1 MICKTYSETLK
12 NKNKLEIKRR
22 TLATLPLLCGAG
34 WCMTV
39 CLACRPARGLWFAV
53 FRSVAR
59 LLTPTTS
66 AKTQIFMNERERL
79 QQSIEQYHAA
89 RERHDRK
96 RSDCNRRLL
105 ETRIVAPIDGLECS
119 DEAAVHRR
127 VSLPDPSY
135 IREEMN
141 KLRQQLNS
149 LRTQSNAMAVRLTA
163 KTVENDQ
170 KEEEL
175 RRNSEDIQLARD
187 RLDRMRK
194 RLTLSTYEDE
204 SQVGSGIGGGLQDAL
219 SSGMREI
226 KSVRFRYACL
236 VFEMH
241 RLDVGEQY
249 AKIEQDAKHNVIPSG
264 VGKIG
269 GLPLPHAGLAL
280 YGVLPQLVLSSSLRL
295 VASLSQMVA
304 RCLGV
309 VLPHPILVCFNEC
322 IKCGSLYGYGNDMID
337 YCGDDSE
344 DEHDEDIPLSGM
356 CNGCINGSHVQ
367 VKPQPRTT
375 SELLQKPS
383 LLKFVGSSAR
393 KALSSAASHALHQ
406 MQQPEPAVVDMT
418 HSSSSSRQKAEST
431 KKIACEG
438 NKMEKRIRLA
448 SYACLRED
456 QNSSTEY
463 VLNPP
468 RWNDD
473 KKNGDG
479 LNQSVEPSA
488 LEFASREE
496 FHIAEERFGMGL
508 QLLQNNIVALCFRA
522 GVDISTLW
530 PAESLLLNF
539 TRCGCTVRRSRNE
552 SKSRY

>member
-1 MICKTYSETLK
+1 
-12 NKNKLEIKRR
+12 
-22 TLATLPLLCGAG
+22 
-34 WCMTV
+34 
-39 CLACRPARGLWFAV
+39 
-53 FRSVAR
+53 
-59 LLTPTTS
+59 
-66 AKTQIFMNERERL
+66 MNERL

-105 ETRIVAPIDGLECS
+105 ETRIAAAIDGLDCS
-119 DEAAVHRR
+119 DEAHRR

-135 IREEMN
+135 IKNEMN
-141 KLRQQLNS
+141 ELRQQLNL
-149 LRTQSNAMAVRLTA
+149 LRTQSNALAVRLTA

-194 RLTLSTYEDE
+194 RLMLSTYDDDE
-204 SQVGSGIGGGLQDAL
+204 SQVDSGIGGGLQDAL

-236 VFEMH
+236 VFDMH
-241 RLDVGEQY
+241 KLDVGEQY
-249 AKIEQDAKHNVIPSG
+249 AKLDQDAKHNVIASG

-280 YGVLPQLVLSSSLRL
+280 YGVIPQLVLSSSLRL
-295 VASLSQMVA
+295 VASLTQMVA

-309 VLPHPILVCFNEC
+309 VLPHPILACFSEC
-322 IKCGSLYGYGNDMID
+322 VQCGSLYGYGDDLID
-337 YCGDDSE
+337 LSGDGSD
-344 DEHDEDIPLSGM
+344 DEHDEGIPPSGM
-356 CNGCINGSHVQ
+356 CNVCINGRHVKKQ
-367 VKPQPRTT
+367 VKPQPHTA

-383 LLKFVGSSAR
+383 LLKYVGSSAK
-393 KALSSAASHALHQ
+393 KALSSAASHALNQ

-418 HSSSSSRQKAEST
+418 ISSSPRQKAESQ
-431 KKIACEG
+431 KKIASEG
-438 NKMEKRIRLA
+438 NKIEKRIRLA
-448 SYACLRED
+448 SFACLRED

-463 VLNPP
+463 VLDPP

-473 KKNGDG
+473 KKEGNG
-479 LNQSVEPSA
+479 LNQCVESR
-488 LEFASREE
+488 FASREE
-496 FHIAEERFGMGL
+496 FHLAEERFGMGL

-530 PAESLLLNF
+530 PAESLLLNLHSLWMH
-539 TRCGCTVRRSRNE
+539 CQAE
-552 SKSRY
+552 SA

>member
-1 MICKTYSETLK
+1 
-12 NKNKLEIKRR
+12 
-22 TLATLPLLCGAG
+22 
-34 WCMTV
+34 
-39 CLACRPARGLWFAV
+39 
-53 FRSVAR
+53 
-59 LLTPTTS
+59 
-66 AKTQIFMNERERL
+66 MNERL
-79 QQSIEQYHAA
+79 QQSIKQYHAA

-105 ETRIVAPIDGLECS
+105 ETRIVAPVDGLGYR
-119 DEAAVHRR
+119 DEAAAVHRR

-135 IREEMN
+135 IKNEMN
-141 KLRQQLNS
+141 LLRQQLNL

-170 KEEEL
+170 KEEGL
-175 RRNSEDIQLARD
+175 RSNSEDIQLARD

-194 RLTLSTYEDE
+194 RLTLSTYDDE
-204 SQVGSGIGGGLQDAL
+204 SQVGSGIIGGGLQDAL

-236 VFEMH
+236 VFDMH
-241 RLDVGEQY
+241 RLDIGEQY
-249 AKIEQDAKHNVIPSG
+249 AKLGRDAMHNVIASG

-280 YGVLPQLVLSSSLRL
+280 YGVIPQLVLSSSLRL
-295 VASLSQMVA
+295 VASLTQMVA

-309 VLPHPILVCFNEC
+309 VLPHPILVCFSEC
-322 IKCGSLYGYGNDMID
+322 VQCGSLYGYGDDLID
-337 YCGDDSE
+337 LGGDDSE
-344 DEHDEDIPLSGM
+344 DEHDEGIPPSGM
-356 CNGCINGSHVQ
+356 CNVCINGIHVKKQ
-367 VKPQPRTT
+367 VKPQPHTA

-393 KALSSAASHALHQ
+393 KALSSAASHALNQ
-406 MQQPEPAVVDMT
+406 MQQPEPAAFDTT
-418 HSSSSSRQKAEST
+418 HSSSSRQKVESP
-431 KKIACEG
+431 KKIPSEG
-438 NKMEKRIRLA
+438 NEIEKRIRLA
-448 SYACLRED
+448 SFACLRED

-473 KKNGDG
+473 KKKGNG
-479 LNQSVEPSA
+479 NQSAESIA
-488 LEFASREE
+488 EFASREE
-496 FHIAEERFGMGL
+496 FHVAEERFGMGL

-530 PAESLLLNF
+530 PAESLLLNLHSLWMH
-539 TRCGCTVRRSRNE
+539 CQAE
-552 SKSRY
+552 ST

>member
-1 MICKTYSETLK
+1 
-12 NKNKLEIKRR
+12 
-22 TLATLPLLCGAG
+22 
-34 WCMTV
+34 
-39 CLACRPARGLWFAV
+39 
-53 FRSVAR
+53 
-59 LLTPTTS
+59 
-66 AKTQIFMNERERL
+66 MNERERL

-170 KEEEL
+170 KEGEL

-194 RLTLSTYEDE
+194 RLMLSTYEDE

-418 HSSSSSRQKAEST
+418 HSSSSRQKAEST

-530 PAESLLLNF
+530 PAESLLLNLHSLWMH
-539 TRCGCTVRRSRNE
+539 CQAE
-552 SKSRY
+552 SK